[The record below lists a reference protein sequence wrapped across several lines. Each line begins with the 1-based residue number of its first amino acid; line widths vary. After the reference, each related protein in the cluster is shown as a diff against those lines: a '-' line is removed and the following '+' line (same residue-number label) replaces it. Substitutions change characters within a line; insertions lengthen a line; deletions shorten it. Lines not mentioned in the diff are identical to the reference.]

1 MCLQG
6 VDGHRSPGSLQL
18 FVPVVPHF
26 CCATCTRALFRF
38 YLRDLQLVSRVPSPG
53 SKAAFPL
60 SEGSSRVRR
69 GEGGEGLGGRAAG
82 RSGVSGWV
90 GAAPLPR
97 LWPEGLRGTPSTSVR
112 GGRFV
117 SSPAGRNGLA
127 QGSGDEHSLSTRCS
141 SGGCVL

>member
-1 MCLQG
+1 MLPHKHRMRGMCLQG

-60 SEGSSRVRR
+60 SEGSSCVRR
-69 GEGGEGLGGRAAG
+69 GEGGEGHGGRAAG

-90 GAAPLPR
+90 GAAPLPVCGQR
-97 LWPEGLRGTPSTSVR
+97 GSRAHRAQVSEEGALCPPL
-112 GGRFV
+112 
-117 SSPAGRNGLA
+117 PAGMAWLRA
-127 QGSGDEHSLSTRCS
+127 RVTSTA
-141 SGGCVL
+141 